1 MGADQSKQLE
11 NTLFNLKFSSKNL
24 ARESKKCVKSESE
37 EKTKLKRA
45 IQKGNME
52 GARIH
57 AENAIR
63 QKNQVQIHFNFLTNI
78 SGSEFSPTILSRRC
92 SSFTSPNGS
101 VDAAR
106 DERHD
111 FRRPL
116 NGRRSQIY
124 ELGADFQHAR
134 SFREE
139 LREPRCPISSHGR
152 NCRRC
157 YCSICS

>member
-63 QKNQVQIHFNFLTNI
+63 QKNQVKNLLDSSSRI
-78 SGSEFSPTILSRRC
+78 SGSKFSPFILSSRC
-92 SSFTSPNGS
+92 SSFKSPNS
-101 VDAAR
+101 SLDAAC

-111 FRRPL
+111 FGCTL
-116 NGRRSQIY
+116 DGRRSQIY
-124 ELGADFQHAR
+124 ELGTDFQHA
-134 SFREE
+134 
-139 LREPRCPISSHGR
+139 
-152 NCRRC
+152 
-157 YCSICS
+157 